1 MIAVGLG
8 CRAGCGVDQVLE
20 MIEETL
26 AASGCCLQDI
36 RALYTAEFKFGEAGL
51 RQAAERLSKPLVLLP
66 LAQLQAQ
73 ADRTLTRSV
82 QTLERFGVPSVA
94 ETAALAG
101 AVQLEGG
108 GALAR
113 LLGPRRVSSSA
124 SCALASAAHVTE
136 PAR

>member
-8 CRAGCGVDQVLE
+8 CRAGCGVDQLLE
-20 MIEETL
+20 LLEQAL
-26 AASGCCLQDI
+26 AAGGCCREDI
-36 RALYTAEFKFGEAGL
+36 RALYTADFKSGEAGL
-51 RQAAERLSKPLVLLP
+51 RHAAARLSKPLVLLS

-73 ADRTLTRSV
+73 AGSALTRSA
-82 QTLERFGVPSVA
+82 QTLERFGLPSIA

-113 LLGPRRVSSSA
+113 LLGPRRVSGSA
-124 SCALASAAHVTE
+124 SCALASAARGTE